1 MDQKQ
6 KAPRVAR
13 LFRLFALLL
22 VKHLGAE
29 VSKRRPGNQYGRDKS
44 KDSEDAHNCDGVT
57 GFDIT
62 NDIGCALHDVTPGE
76 ALFAESVG
84 C

>member
-13 LFRLFALLL
+13 LLRLFGLFL
-22 VKHLGAE
+22 VKHLGAKVGE
-29 VSKRRPGNQYGRDKS
+29 CRPGNQYGRDKS
-44 KDSEDAHNCDGVT
+44 KNSENAHNCDGVT
-57 GFDIT
+57 GFDIID
-62 NDIGCALHDVTPGE
+62 DIGCAFHDVSPGE
-76 ALFAESVG
+76 TLFSESVG

>member
-13 LFRLFALLL
+13 LFRLFGFSL
-22 VKHLGAE
+22 VKHLGAKVGE
-29 VSKRRPGNQYGRDKS
+29 RRPGNQYGRDKS
-44 KDSEDAHNCDGVT
+44 KNSEDAHNCDGVT
-57 GFDIT
+57 GLNIT
-62 NDIGCALHDVTPGE
+62 YDIGCASHDISPGE
-76 ALFAESVG
+76 TLFAESVG